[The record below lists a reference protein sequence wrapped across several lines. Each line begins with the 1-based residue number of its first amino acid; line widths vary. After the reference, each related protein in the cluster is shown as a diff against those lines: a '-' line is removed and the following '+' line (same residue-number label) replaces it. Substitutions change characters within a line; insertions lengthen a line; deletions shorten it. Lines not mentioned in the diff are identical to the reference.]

1 MFNALPTVVYAVT
14 DLDLARAWYARVV
27 GEPYFEEPYYVGFH
41 VGPYELGLVPVESAA
56 GHGGTLAYWRVDSA
70 DEAFERLV
78 GLGATPDEAPHSV
91 GGDLRAATVTDP
103 FGNLLGV
110 IEYLGFEGS
119 TTVPAMN

>member
-1 MFNALPTVVYAVT
+1 MYDALPTVVYAVA
-14 DLDLARAWYARVV
+14 DLDLARAWYASLV
-27 GEPYFEEPYYVGFH
+27 GEPYVEESYYVGFH
-41 VGPYELGLVPVESAA
+41 VGPYELGLIPVESAA
-56 GHGGTLAYWRVDSA
+56 GHGGALAYWRVASA

-78 GLGATPDEAPHSV
+78 SLGATPGEAPHSV

-110 IEYLGFEGS
+110 VEYPGFAGS